1 MTGTRE
7 YIVSTI
13 RGVDISEI
21 DAEMTSSVGS
31 GTIPHR
37 SCEICDARS
46 VNTRQ
51 THYHLTDEE
60 AAALRNDPR
69 VQAVEI
75 PPDQRDDIEIG
86 HLATQNYNFTKS
98 SSDSGDLVNWGLK
111 RCIAETNNYGV
122 LSTIDTV
129 FTYSAEGSGVDI
141 VISDSGL
148 QVDHP
153 EFIDENG
160 ISRVQTI
167 DWYTS
172 SGVPGTQNINFYRDF
187 DGHGTHCAGIAA
199 GKTYGWAKSARVYAV
214 KVNALEGAG
223 DEGTG
228 ITIPACFDV
237 IIGWHQNKPIDPNTG
252 YKRPTVVNMSWGVY
266 LSFINITGGVYRGVA
281 WTGTVRD
288 TSKGMVG
295 VLTAGVYRHAVRNT
309 TIDVNIQ
316 EMIDAGIHV
325 CIASGNSYQ
334 KVDVPGG
341 LDYDNYYTSSAVGNV
356 YYHRGKSPYDNQA
369 LNVGNADAAV
379 AGANSEL
386 KNQSSETG
394 PGIDI
399 YAPGTNVMSCTSNT
413 NRWGV
418 GSQNYF
424 LNSNFK
430 QTNISGSSMASPQVA
445 GVIACYLQVNPQM
458 TPDQIKS
465 KILADSKTA
474 RLFDTGLDNDY
485 ATVQSLKGGNNIFL
499 YNKYNQAVTSS
510 ITGALN
516 TSILPNNNG

>member
-13 RGVDISEI
+13 RGVNIGEI
-21 DAEMTSSVGS
+21 DAEMTSGVGS
-31 GTIPHR
+31 DTIPHR

-51 THYHLTDEE
+51 THYYLTDEE
-60 AAALRNDPR
+60 AVALRNDPR
-69 VQAVEI
+69 IQAVEI

-111 RCIAETNNYGV
+111 RCISETNNYGIFD
-122 LSTIDTV
+122 TIDNV
-129 FTYSAEGSGVDI
+129 FTYSADGSGVDI
-141 VISDSGL
+141 VIQDSGL

-153 EFIDENG
+153 EFIDRDG

-167 DWYTS
+167 DWIAA
-172 SGVPGTQNINFYRDF
+172 SGIPGTQDVDFYRDF

-199 GKTYGWAKSARVYAV
+199 GKTYGWAKNARVYSV
-214 KVNALEGAG
+214 KVNGLEGVG

-228 ITIPACFDV
+228 WPVPTCFDV

-252 YKRPTVVNMSWGVY
+252 YKRPTVVNMSWGY
-266 LSFINITGGVYRGVA
+266 TYAFTDITGGVYRGVA
-281 WTGTVRD
+281 WTGTVKD
-288 TSKGMVG
+288 NSKGMVG
-295 VLTAGVYRHAVRNT
+295 VLTAGVYRHGVRVT
-309 TIDVNIQ
+309 SVDVNIQ

-325 CIASGNSYQ
+325 CIAAGNSLQ

-341 LDYDNYYTSSAVGNV
+341 QDYDNYYAKTNVGNV
-356 YYHRGKSPYDNQA
+356 YYHRGKSPYDDQA
-369 LNVGNADAAV
+369 INVGNVDTV
-379 AGANSEL
+379 LAGANSEW
-386 KNQSSETG
+386 KNQSSESG
-394 PGIDI
+394 PGTDI

-430 QTNISGSSMASPQVA
+430 QTNISGTSMASPQVA

-485 ATVQSLKGGNNIFL
+485 NNNRSLKGGNNIFL

-510 ITGALN
+510 IAGALN